1 MTPERIAYLKDKF
14 QSWPGEMALTSEDIA
29 DLLLLLD
36 EAEELRQIKA
46 GEGATAREAGTA
58 PAPSPGLSDADER
71 ALDVLQDAAREGYPY
86 VCELESDRGLWWA
99 DVLKALAHLRS
110 RLSATPAPPCACCDN
125 PATEYCDGRG
135 AWVCREHSFQPKPA
149 PPASN
154 KDPGTLGKDIAD
166 LLDSRMEDGIRAEAE
181 FRASRKPTPL
191 QARIEKSM
199 TAPSEKMT
207 TEKAL
212 EELDKWLAYGPPLTQ
227 SGWESYHSARN
238 HLTALAEDYEKVK
251 AEVERLRKDNNYFH
265 AGFDSV
271 REDFEEQKARAE
283 KAEAELARYKR
294 FDKLIEAAEK
304 TPLDS
309 LRHLVE
315 IVHGDESGNRVAIL
329 RAALKAREK

>member
-58 PAPSPGLSDADER
+58 PAPSPGLSDADAR
-71 ALDVLQDAAREGYPY
+71 ALDTLQDAAREGYPY
-86 VCELESDRGLWWA
+86 VYEYESDKELWWA
-99 DVLKALAHLRS
+99 DALKALAHLRS
-110 RLSATPAPPCACCDN
+110 RLA
-125 PATEYCDGRG
+125 
-135 AWVCREHSFQPKPA
+135 KPA

-199 TAPSEKMT
+199 TAPSEK
-207 TEKAL
+207 EK
-212 EELDKWLAYGPPLTQ
+212 
-227 SGWESYHSARN
+227 
-238 HLTALAEDYEKVK
+238 
-251 AEVERLRKDNNYFH
+251 
-265 AGFDSV
+265 
-271 REDFEEQKARAE
+271 
-283 KAEAELARYKR
+283 
-294 FDKLIEAAEK
+294 
-304 TPLDS
+304 
-309 LRHLVE
+309 
-315 IVHGDESGNRVAIL
+315 
-329 RAALKAREK
+329 